1 MERLLLKHGK
11 LNLHISPCFLL
22 YSVKIAKSNEKAPL
36 TGKGMKADELHGCH
50 FENWEAGG

>member
-1 MERLLLKHGK
+1 MERLLLKHDK
-11 LNLHISPCFLL
+11 LNLRISPCFLL
-22 YSVKIAKSNEKAPL
+22 YSVKIVKSNEKAPL